1 MNRVNEGVVVSGI
14 PELMRALKELDAESA
29 RQLRT
34 AMRDIAK
41 VMRKNAQGRMEFGSG
56 AAAKS
61 LKAGAGVRGSWV
73 TFPQGRAG
81 SGSDPVGYYP
91 WLDFGGG
98 KVSGRGVTAGG
109 ASGAFRRGTTATGG
123 RYIYPAI
130 DEARSSGFIEDA
142 AYDAIDA
149 ARRRAQLDGEG
160 F

>member
-1 MNRVNEGVVVSGI
+1 MSRVNEGVVVSGI

-41 VMRKNAQGRMEFGSG
+41 VVVRNAQGRMEFGQG
-56 AAAKS
+56 AAASS
-61 LKAGAGVRGSWV
+61 LKAGGGIRGGWV
-73 TFPQGRAG
+73 SFPRGKDAA
-81 SGSDPVGYYP
+81 DLVGYYP

-109 ASGAFRRGTTATGG
+109 SRDRARRSTTSTGG
-123 RYIYPAI
+123 RYVYPAI
-130 DEARSSGFIEDA
+130 DEARQSGYIEDA